1 MHKYTLNRM
10 IWGVIFSL
18 FSLSSNAQ
26 LGESEENQKAI
37 VKLTREELKEE
48 LTLRDTITE
57 GLSEKDRSR
66 FWHGLKFKPTDEN
79 ILFRLKIFRDM
90 TPFLG
95 PRMDLQTRGD
105 LFVFLSELTEEK
117 RQALIQDAKPMVDKL
132 PHHIGFLD
140 LLHSIYR
147 LPEPKDKVLSYV
159 HDLVPRNVHGEDIQF
174 LIDIFH
180 ELEEEEA
187 EQFSAFLKAQG
198 GGSRQPQWSSYI
210 EEKLTEFF
218 ENDGHL
224 SRKDEDEEE
233 GCLLS
238 PKWLADVYSCFMGE
252 TDKNP

>member
-1 MHKYTLNRM
+1 M
-10 IWGVIFSL
+10 IFSL

-90 TPFLG
+90 MPFMG

-105 LFVFLSELTEEK
+105 LFVFLSELREEE
-117 RQALIQDAKPMVDKL
+117 RQALIRHAKAVVEKMPNR
-132 PHHIGFLD
+132 IGLVQ
-140 LLHSIYR
+140 LLHSIYHM
-147 LPEPKDKVLSYV
+147 PEPKDKALSYV
-159 HDLVPRNVHGEDIQF
+159 HDLVPRNIHGEDIQF
-174 LIDIFH
+174 LIDVFY

-187 EQFSAFLKAQG
+187 EQFYAFLKAQG
-198 GGSRQPQWSSYI
+198 GDSRQPQSSSYI

-224 SRKDEDEEE
+224 SWKDEDEEE

-252 TDKNP
+252 TEKNP